1 MTINNLEIPLNATI
15 RQEYVKCGNPHVVHI
30 STVFAT
36 ANDLRQCSTQLGHR
50 PEIQHS
56 LIQRMSSGQK
66 LSTEEEL
73 ILLDQIAKN
82 TRLGIDG
89 KLHDDVT
96 RSTVTVMKSGFF
108 IIII

>member
-1 MTINNLEIPLNATI
+1 
-15 RQEYVKCGNPHVVHI
+15 
-30 STVFAT
+30 
-36 ANDLRQCSTQLGHR
+36 
-50 PEIQHS
+50 
-56 LIQRMSSGQK
+56 MSSGHK
-66 LSTEEEL
+66 LSTEKEECTE
-73 ILLDQIAKN
+73 ILLDHIAKN